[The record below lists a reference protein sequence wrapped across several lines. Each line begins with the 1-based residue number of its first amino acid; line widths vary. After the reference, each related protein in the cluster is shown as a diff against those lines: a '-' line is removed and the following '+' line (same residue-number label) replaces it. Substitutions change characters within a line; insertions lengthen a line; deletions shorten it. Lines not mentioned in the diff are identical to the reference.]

1 MERGGEME
9 AGGVMEARADGIALG
24 CALRKAHWRILPLL
38 GVCYLVAYMD
48 RANISF
54 AAESMNRDLHFSPH
68 VYGTGAGLFFLS
80 YACFQIPANKLLL
93 RFGAR
98 RWLALIMAAW
108 GVVAIATMLVHA
120 QATFYGMRL
129 LLGLAEAGF
138 FPGVIYYMA
147 GWFPKSQRARAM
159 SLFYL
164 SYPLSVVLMGA
175 VAGVLLKLNGRM
187 GLRGWQWLFLVEGL
201 PALVLSV
208 WVWRTLADGPA
219 TARWL
224 DEPERAA
231 LECELV
237 EGTSWAEQKGK
248 ASLREVLGEWR
259 VWMVGLFYFCI
270 VSLSYGIALFLPE
283 MMRSLTH
290 WTPQRVGFLI
300 SLQGLVAAVAMV
312 LNAMHSD
319 RSGERRWHVVVPV
332 ALMGALLLLAAAEM
346 HGMTA
351 WVAVLLVMVLYTSLQ
366 GPLLVIV
373 TSLRPGE
380 DAALVVAT
388 FNMCGLFGGFAGPY
402 WMGWMREITGGYGVG
417 VGGLAVLCAVAAVS
431 LLWLTRSS
439 GASEVVG
446 RA

>member
-1 MERGGEME
+1 MESGRSAEIE
-9 AGGVMEARADGIALG
+9 ADEGVQTAGSRTPLAS
-24 CALRKAHWRILPLL
+24 ALRKAHWRILPLL
-38 GVCYLVAYMD
+38 GICYLVAYMD

-98 RWLALIMAAW
+98 CWLALILFTW
-108 GVVAIATMLVHA
+108 GLVAIGTMFVA
-120 QATFYGMRL
+120 GRGSFYGMRL
-129 LLGLAEAGF
+129 LLGLTEAGF

-147 GWFPKSQRARAM
+147 NWFPKAQRARAV

-175 VAGVLLKLNGRM
+175 VAGVLLKLNGRAGM
-187 GLRGWQWLFLVEGL
+187 RGWQWLFLVEGL
-201 PALVLSV
+201 PALVLAA
-208 WVWRTLADGPA
+208 WLWRTLPDEPA
-219 TARWL
+219 TAKWL
-224 DEPERAA
+224 DCKERLA

-237 EGTSWAEQKGK
+237 EGSSWAEQKGT
-248 ASLREVLGEWR
+248 ASLRLVMHEWR

-270 VSLSYGIALFLPE
+270 ISLSYGIALFLPQ
-283 MMRSLTH
+283 MLRSLTH
-290 WTPQRVGFLI
+290 WTPERVGFLI

-319 RSGERRWHVVVPV
+319 RTGERTWHVVVPV
-332 ALMGALLLLAAAEM
+332 ILMGALLLVAAIDM
-346 HGMTA
+346 RGMA
-351 WVAVLLVMVLYTSLQ
+351 ASVALLLTMVLYTALQ

-373 TSLRPGE
+373 TSICPGE
-380 DAALVVAT
+380 NAALVVAT

-402 WMGWMREITGGYGVG
+402 WMGWMRETTGGYGVG
-417 VGGLAVLCAVAAVS
+417 VGAIAALCGVAALS
-431 LLWLTRSS
+431 MWWLTRKR
-439 GASEVVG
+439 GLTA
-446 RA
+446 ATP